1 MEQSPADPAGRV
13 PVVQDSPVRRT
24 CADEFCCVLVRLKLV
39 LCEKPFR
46 LAETMA
52 AWLVAIVPAVAVNF
66 TLCVPR
72 ANFADTGTVR
82 RALLLVNR
90 ILAPLSDTAETV
102 AVQVADEPEVRVV
115 AEQESEETY
124 TETARPTLAILE
136 APL

>member
-1 MEQSPADPAGRV
+1 
-13 PVVQDSPVRRT
+13 
-24 CADEFCCVLVRLKLV
+24 
-39 LCEKPFR
+39 
-46 LAETMA
+46 
-52 AWLVAIVPAVAVNF
+52 
-66 TLCVPR
+66 
-72 ANFADTGTVR
+72 
-82 RALLLVNR
+82 LLVNR